1 MNLKSVLVFGAGLHA
16 KKLAKAFQ
24 SKGIDVLAFVVSGE
38 CHEKAIN
45 SIAVHS
51 FLSLPVE
58 LKKKAVVACG
68 VFNHRDSYKSLA
80 VLFEQQ
86 GFNDVVWPWEY
97 YHYLHEEMGWC
108 YWLEA
113 SPKTHEDWKKDHRYA
128 ELVSI
133 LSDDESKLI
142 LQRTLDFR
150 SGLDIDFSC
159 YQSDHC
165 QYFNDLTLGSLSKD
179 KPIRFLDVGAY
190 DGDTLKDLLAKCP
203 VSDAVLIEP
212 DNLNFQ
218 RLVCSLKTMSS
229 NYPGL
234 RPCALPVGA
243 GSEYGTFTIS
253 GSGDAASLHGEVPA
267 DNRPT
272 DMVRVLPLDDILPAA
287 CFDIIKVDVE
297 GHDLPALQGM
307 KEIICRSKPALLMSL
322 YHRPQDIID
331 IPLAAREILEGHDY
345 KFYLRQHLNNTFE
358 SVMYALPA

>member
-113 SPKTHEDWKKDHRYA
+113 SPKTHGHLEKYRFRLGVAVETHVSTCARLGRERGRGAIFRGAHMKTGKKIIA
-128 ELVSI
+128 
-133 LSDDESKLI
+133 
-142 LQRTLDFR
+142 TLNSFR
-150 SGLDIDFSC
+150 FSP
-159 YQSDHC
+159 
-165 QYFNDLTLGSLSKD
+165 TTK
-179 KPIRFLDVGAY
+179 
-190 DGDTLKDLLAKCP
+190 
-203 VSDAVLIEP
+203 
-212 DNLNFQ
+212 
-218 RLVCSLKTMSS
+218 
-229 NYPGL
+229 
-234 RPCALPVGA
+234 
-243 GSEYGTFTIS
+243 
-253 GSGDAASLHGEVPA
+253 AS
-267 DNRPT
+267 
-272 DMVRVLPLDDILPAA
+272 
-287 CFDIIKVDVE
+287 
-297 GHDLPALQGM
+297 
-307 KEIICRSKPALLMSL
+307 
-322 YHRPQDIID
+322 
-331 IPLAAREILEGHDY
+331 
-345 KFYLRQHLNNTFE
+345 
-358 SVMYALPA
+358 